1 MSEGKGQKNEGKTKK
16 GRSGGQGGEE
26 SQLLWFLLPF
36 STTPTS
42 ECCAK
47 GHPVSMYAKRHCGY
61 TRFKNQAIICSFIIV
76 LIENT
81 TVSAQIW
88 AYPSQDV
95 FGQWRPSEL
104 VKYAQRDEDHLR
116 AAGHGVNAKTWW
128 LRKHWHV
135 EHFPRPATGSAA
147 AASSMDIL
155 THQPT
160 QTRVWKGKKKVSSSL
175 ARESC
180 DQRMDTLW
188 QRETH
193 LNCVGTHC
201 HTQAATPPC
210 PLLSGWQ
217 DGWKRALKIKRQ
229 LFTESSTASIRVHKL
244 EPTANTHWHTF
255 GSRAL
260 SSSGRH
266 LPVPRSTVSTHL
278 RVWLLLSVKRIK
290 SVRVQQSRI

>member
-1 MSEGKGQKNEGKTKK
+1 MTESLTSTLCPPPSWLSLPSHHTRQATGVLSPSLITDNEWRGRTKG
-16 GRSGGQGGEE
+16 GRSGGEGGEE

-47 GHPVSMYAKRHCGY
+47 GHPASMYAKLHCGY
-61 TRFKNQAIICSFIIV
+61 TRFKNQAKICSFIVV

-104 VKYAQRDEDHLR
+104 VKYAQRNEDHLR
-116 AAGHGVNAKTWW
+116 AAGHGVNAKIWW
-128 LRKHWHV
+128 LRKRWHV

-147 AASSMDIL
+147 AASSMDTL

-160 QTRVWKGKKKVSSSL
+160 QTRVWRGEKKVSSPL

-180 DQRMDTLW
+180 DQRMDRGKQTW
-188 QRETH
+188 TVWEHTATHRQR
-193 LNCVGTHC
+193 L
-201 HTQAATPPC
+201 PP
-210 PLLSGWQ
+210 
-217 DGWKRALKIKRQ
+217 ALCCQTDR
-229 LFTESSTASIRVHKL
+229 T
-244 EPTANTHWHTF
+244 
-255 GSRAL
+255 
-260 SSSGRH
+260 SGRE
-266 LPVPRSTVSTHL
+266 R
-278 RVWLLLSVKRIK
+278 
-290 SVRVQQSRI
+290 

>member
-1 MSEGKGQKNEGKTKK
+1 MTESLTSTLCPPPSWLSLPSHHTRQATAVLSPSLITDNEWRQRTKKGEKDKKK

-47 GHPVSMYAKRHCGY
+47 GHPASMYAKRHCGY
-61 TRFKNQAIICSFIIV
+61 TRFKNQAKICSFVVV

-81 TVSAQIW
+81 TVSAQVW

-128 LRKHWHV
+128 LRKRWHV

-147 AASSMDIL
+147 AASSMDTL

-160 QTRVWKGKKKVSSSL
+160 QTRVWKGEKKKSL
-175 ARESC
+175 LLWHESPV
-180 DQRMDTLW
+180 TSAW
-188 QRETH
+188 TH
-193 LNCVGTHC
+193 
-201 HTQAATPPC
+201 
-210 PLLSGWQ
+210 
-217 DGWKRALKIKRQ
+217 
-229 LFTESSTASIRVHKL
+229 
-244 EPTANTHWHTF
+244 
-255 GSRAL
+255 
-260 SSSGRH
+260 SGRGKRTWTVWEH
-266 LPVPRSTVSTHL
+266 TATHRQRLPPALCCQADRTGG
-278 RVWLLLSVKRIK
+278 RER
-290 SVRVQQSRI
+290 